1 MAAIAREVGFEF
13 ISLSSELSP
22 NIKIL
27 HRATSACADAYLSP
41 TVKRYVD
48 GFISGF
54 SVLPKRVEFMQSDGG
69 LSTASKFTGLK
80 AILSGP
86 AGGVVAIART
96 CYDPTEGTPVIGF
109 DMVSCTWRCD
119 FCSHR

>member
-1 MAAIAREVGFEF
+1 MGFEH

-27 HRATSACADAYLSP
+27 HRTTSACADAYLSP

-54 SVLPKRVEFMQSDGG
+54 SVLPNRVDFMQSDGG
-69 LSTASKFTGLK
+69 LSAASKFTGLK

-96 CYDPTEGTPVIGF
+96 CYDPAEGTPVIGF
-109 DMVSCTWRCD
+109 DMVWSQ
-119 FCSHR
+119 